1 MSIGQ
6 LITPGSRPIPSHRYI
21 PTTTSHL
28 GPECFFMAETVLLAP
43 PARRV
48 GAQRQP
54 TRIGQRY
61 FIRTFGCQM
70 NEHDSERIAGLLVA
84 DGMAATTELEDA
96 DVMFINTCTIRE
108 AADTRMYGNLGQ
120 LKEWK
125 DRHPEALLVVGGCA
139 AQKDREMIR
148 ERAPWVDVV
157 MGTNNLDRILDLI
170 DHAQAWGGITEVAEE
185 LETMPSSLPVHR
197 ELAHSAWISIQ
208 VGCNN
213 SCTFCIVPSVRGP
226 EVSRRPGDI
235 LREVVGLASQGVV
248 EVTLLG
254 QNVDTYGRD
263 LALDGRRRPLFAEL
277 LRQVGSV
284 DGIRRI
290 RFTSPH
296 PADFRPEVAAAMAET
311 PAVCEQLHLPL
322 QSGSDRILA
331 AMHRGYNIARYKE
344 KLALARR
351 EIDDLS
357 ISTDIIVGFPGETE
371 EDFEA
376 TLELVAEARF
386 DQAFMFIF
394 SPRPGTRA
402 FGMQSLFVP
411 HEVIQ
416 ERFDRL
422 VALQNRI
429 SLELNTAMIGR
440 VVEVLAEGP
449 SRKDQGVAT
458 TRTRGGKVVHV
469 PGHFNPGTFI
479 DAQLTSAAP
488 HHLIGH
494 PV

>member
-1 MSIGQ
+1 M
-6 LITPGSRPIPSHRYI
+6 
-21 PTTTSHL
+21 
-28 GPECFFMAETVLLAP
+28 
-43 PARRV
+43 
-48 GAQRQP
+48 
-54 TRIGQRY
+54 
-61 FIRTFGCQM
+61 RTFGCQM
-70 NEHDSERIAGLLVA
+70 NEHDSERIAGLFVA
-84 DGMAATTELEDA
+84 DGMTATNDLEAA

-157 MGTNNLDRILDLI
+157 MGTNNLDRVLDLI
-170 DHAQAWGGITEVAEE
+170 DYAQAWGGITEVADE
-185 LETMPSSLPVHR
+185 LEAMPSSLPVRR
-197 ELAHSAWISIQ
+197 ELEHSAWVSIQ

-235 LREVVGLASQGVV
+235 LREVSGLAADGVV
-248 EVTLLG
+248 EITLLG

-263 LALDGRRRPLFAEL
+263 LAIDGKRRPLFAEL
-277 LRQVGSV
+277 LRQVGSI
-284 DGIRRI
+284 DGIRRV

-296 PADFRPEVAAAMAET
+296 PADFRADVAAAMAET

-331 AMHRGYNIARYKE
+331 AMHRGYNTARYRE

-351 EIDDLS
+351 EIAGLS
-357 ISTDIIVGFPGETE
+357 VSTDIIVGFPGETE
-371 EDFEA
+371 EDFAA
-376 TLELVAEARF
+376 TLALVAEACF

-402 FGMQSLFVP
+402 AEMVDQFVP
-411 HEVIQ
+411 HDVIQ
-416 ERFDRL
+416 ERFNRL
-422 VALQNRI
+422 VDLQGRI
-429 SLELNTAMIGR
+429 SLELNQAMVGEM
-440 VVEVLAEGP
+440 VEGLAEGP
-449 SRKDQGVAT
+449 SRKDGEVAA
-458 TRTRGGKVVHV
+458 TRTRGGKLVHV
-469 PGHFNPGTFI
+469 QGSYKPGTFL
-479 DAQLTSAAP
+479 DLLVTSAAP